1 MLVCP
6 GEGRFI
12 FREQCLLVYFE
23 RLLWIL
29 PTTTLSVL
37 KDGVLKS
44 DSLLPSLQLHHQNS
58 SSSSGG
64 GGNLLSNG
72 IAQGILSNGINKSL
86 LMEQHQ
92 QQQSRLHQ
100 HHQVGTLTLLG
111 LVQRYIKDFYN
122 IVIINYVQVDMEGL
136 LVKARLPLRK
146 HDDYLMTV
154 TNEMTPLGNESI
166 IFKALF
172 IRFWSKFQ

>member
-1 MLVCP
+1 MLVYP
-6 GEGRFI
+6 GEGRLI

-23 RLLWIL
+23 RLLCIL
-29 PTTTLSVL
+29 PTTTLSAL
-37 KDGVLKS
+37 RDGVLKS
-44 DSLLPSLQLHHQNS
+44 DSLLPSFQLHHQNS
-58 SSSSGG
+58 SSSGGGGG

-100 HHQVGTLTLLG
+100 HHQVGTLALLG
-111 LVQRYIKDFYN
+111 LVQRYFKDFYN

-136 LVKARLPLRK
+136 LVKAEPPLRK
-146 HDDYLMTV
+146 YDYLMTV
-154 TNEMTPLGNESI
+154 MERMT
-166 IFKALF
+166 ADTV
-172 IRFWSKFQ
+172 

>member
-1 MLVCP
+1 M
-6 GEGRFI
+6 
-12 FREQCLLVYFE
+12 YFE

-29 PTTTLSVL
+29 PTTTLSGL

-58 SSSSGG
+58 SSSSGGG

-100 HHQVGTLTLLG
+100 HHQVGTLALLG

-136 LVKARLPLRK
+136 LVKAEPPLRK
-146 HDDYLMTV
+146 YDYLMTV
-154 TNEMTPLGNESI
+154 MERKRAGTV
-166 IFKALF
+166 
-172 IRFWSKFQ
+172 